1 MKIQKQTQIQI
12 RNLWDKFYSFWEK
25 VKLKGFSQPFFSSF
39 VWEDKFLFFSV
50 DEMCCNQNSSSSFFF
65 ALVFHRKKGK
75 IDEQHIQIQT
85 NIFPPKVVS
94 KFGPEDAIRSNYG
107 MLEKWAAASNVRKN
121 VGTSRSS
128 MRRRN
133 TWRKV
138 ARKYF
143 CKDASNPSE
152 PTGRNTSD
160 SELE

>member
-1 MKIQKQTQIQI
+1 MQS
-12 RNLWDKFYSFWEK
+12 KFI
-25 VKLKGFSQPFFSSF
+25 L
-39 VWEDKFLFFSV
+39 FLFLLPW
-50 DEMCCNQNSSSSFFF
+50 FFTDTSPE
-65 ALVFHRKKGK
+65 KEK

-85 NIFPPKVVS
+85 NIFLPKAVS

-107 MLEKWAAASNVRKN
+107 MIKKSAAASNVRKN
-121 VGTSRSS
+121 VGSSRSS

-143 CKDASNPSE
+143 CSDASNSSE
-152 PTGRNTSD
+152 PAGRNTSD